1 MKSDSML
8 ASKIEG
14 GDFIVTAEYRPPAG
28 TEMAAIEALSGALDN
43 GLVAVNV
50 ADNPYGVT
58 MSSIAASVALCRSGI
73 EPVCQLTT
81 RDRNR
86 IALQSDL
93 MGAAYLGI
101 KNVLCLSGYHQ
112 TLTGCAGAANI
123 YDIDSVQMIATVR
136 QMNEAGLLWNGAR
149 IEGAFSML
157 IGAAANP
164 NLEPLELNIIRLAKK
179 VTAGADFIQTQAL
192 FDVETFRHWLNA
204 IRSEGIT
211 EKTAILAGVL
221 PLASAAEANRLRN
234 TYTDLIITEEV
245 LDRMTAAGDEAAQR
259 REGLA
264 ICAEII
270 NQIKGLPGLRGVH
283 LLTGGNEAIVPELIA
298 AAAL

>member
-112 TLTGCAGAANI
+112 TLTGCAGAANV
-123 YDIDSVQMIATVR
+123 YDIDSVQLIATVR
-136 QMNEAGLLWNGAR
+136 QMSETGLLWNGAR

-157 IGAAANP
+157 IGAVANP

-192 FDVETFRHWLNA
+192 FDVETFRQWFNA

-211 EKTAILAGVL
+211 ERTAVLAGVL
-221 PLASAAEANRLRN
+221 PLASVAEANRLRN